1 MQFVLRVI
9 YLICSCRLA
18 VRTLPFHGGNV
29 RAIRARSDMF
39 PSFNWV
45 GCPLRFLRA
54 MRVRV
59 LLGNS
64 LLLRKEIMNIAD
76 TLLQISSV
84 VICILFII
92 DIKYTLEKIKKM
104 DKLMRLVRRGEVSYI
119 QFVNEVLSG
128 IIAE

>member
-1 MQFVLRVI
+1 
-9 YLICSCRLA
+9 
-18 VRTLPFHGGNV
+18 
-29 RAIRARSDMF
+29 
-39 PSFNWV
+39 
-45 GCPLRFLRA
+45 
-54 MRVRV
+54 
-59 LLGNS
+59 
-64 LLLRKEIMNIAD
+64 MNIAD

-84 VICILFII
+84 IICILFII